1 MKGYPDCLQVGSV
14 VECLGRIPKWL
25 RTSVLGSRY
34 CLPVVATP
42 RSKGLL
48 RSIFLASLALM
59 GQSLTEC
66 RLPGQPEV
74 VTLRG
79 RCRFLASDN
88 PRFSC
93 RGSRAEPGRFWYV
106 IRCWGLF
113 VESDPP
119 TTEGAI
125 VDILHFAGPN
135 LGVGEGPVDDVKER
149 SGQCRWSVRSNA
161 HTVPTRA
168 NAETY
173 SV

>member
-1 MKGYPDCLQVGSV
+1 M
-14 VECLGRIPKWL
+14 
-25 RTSVLGSRY
+25 LGSRS

-74 VTLRG
+74 CTLRG
-79 RCRFLASDN
+79 RCRFLASDI
-88 PRFSC
+88 PRYSC

-119 TTEGAI
+119 TTGGAI
-125 VDILHFAGPN
+125 VDVLHFAGSN
-135 LGVGEGPVDDVKER
+135 LGVGKEPVCDVKER
-149 SGQCRWSVRSNA
+149 SGSAAGRS
-161 HTVPTRA
+161 
-168 NAETY
+168 
-173 SV
+173 